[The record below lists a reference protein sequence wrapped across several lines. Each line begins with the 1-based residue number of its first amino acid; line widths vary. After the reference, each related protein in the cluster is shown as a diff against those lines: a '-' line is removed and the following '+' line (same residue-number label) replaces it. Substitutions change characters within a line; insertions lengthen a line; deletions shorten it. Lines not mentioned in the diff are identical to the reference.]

1 MVLNILK
8 NRKGNWNEVIAL
20 IIILAAIL
28 NSSHLIADGLNP
40 LMISH
45 TARAIS
51 KAATG
56 SARIPP
62 QKETWRITPDISNKA
77 ARRIRVAPIRPNVAM
92 GRGTSRDI

>member
-1 MVLNILK
+1 MYK
-8 NRKGNWNEVIAL
+8 KRKWDEVIAL
-20 IIILAAIL
+20 NNHIIDGG
-28 NSSHLIADGLNP
+28 SHLIADGLNP

-62 QKETWRITPDISNKA
+62 QKETWRITPDISKKA